1 MHSAKPDSSADG
13 LGGATVSN
21 KATPDQLRARIAEL
35 EQELERHRKNEA
47 YLAALQETAIS
58 LTGELDPDNLLE
70 QIVRRSA
77 ELINAEHGF
86 LYLLSHDESEMRA
99 RVGIGGFRRY
109 VGWPCQPGEGIVGKV
124 WQEGRA
130 QVVSNYA
137 SWEHKSSE
145 IKEPVQ
151 AMAALPL
158 RRGSRIVGVLALAY
172 YEENREFEES
182 DVVILKG
189 FSELAAVALQ
199 NARLYEQVQG
209 ELEQRRRVESEISE
223 HSRRIRRL
231 YEVTSLSRIS
241 LDRQI
246 DEMLALGCEIL
257 NLEVG
262 VLSHIKPE
270 ADEYLVLNVASTAP
284 IDLAAGTI
292 LEFSKT
298 PCQITF
304 QADEPIAINHM
315 GASPLSAHPS
325 YESIGFESY
334 IAAPL
339 RIFDQRYGTI
349 NFSASEPRDP
359 ERPFQDSDKDLV
371 RLMGRWLSAALE
383 RKEVQAQLE
392 RAKEEADTANRAK
405 SEFLASMS
413 HEIRTPMN
421 AIIGMSDLLRD
432 TPVNVEQREYIDV
445 LRKAGDT
452 LLLLINDILDL
463 SKIEAGHL
471 ELENV
476 EFNLE
481 EILDRTCEIMA
492 LQAHQKGLELT
503 NYIAPDTPLLLRG
516 DPHRL
521 RQVFVNLIGN
531 AIKFTSSGSISLHTE
546 VLTRSTSEYTISFR
560 VRDTG
565 IGVPPAKR
573 EAIFENFTQVDS
585 STTRKYGG
593 TGLGLAICKRLIEL
607 MGGFIRAESP
617 GDAEP
622 GTVFHFT
629 GQFRP
634 AATDAGGSHSRP
646 GIEDGGY
653 RRSFENLRVDGLQV
667 LVVDRHPE
675 NQRILSETLEAR
687 GAIVVCADSSEA
699 AMNLTRTAIDEQ
711 KRFDLV
717 FLDRRLSDDVFQ
729 LADRLLQQLRA
740 APAPAS
746 VSVSVSSG
754 SPPAGRWPTVV
765 MMVTPESYR
774 GDRPELQRLGLSAH
788 LVKPIRRIQV
798 DELVDGIAQAGTPS
812 TAEGQT
818 QNQNKSAGAGRAL
831 RILLVEDTDDN
842 RLLISAFLKGTDHEL
857 TFAENGAEAVQI
869 FRDTHAYDLILMDMQ
884 MPIMDGYEATR
895 QIRGLESERGAMHT
909 PIIALTAYAM
919 REDLERTRE
928 AGCDAHLTKPIKKQG
943 LLQALERVGEG
954 GLPGQQA

>member
-1 MHSAKPDSSADG
+1 MHSAKPDSSPDG
-13 LGGATVSN
+13 FVDAPER
-21 KATPDQLRARIAEL
+21 TPDQLRSRIAEL
-35 EQELERHRKNEA
+35 EQELTRHRKNEA

-77 ELINAEHGF
+77 DLIQAEHGF
-86 LYLLSHDESEMRA
+86 LYLLSQDESEMRA
-99 RVGIGGFRRY
+99 RGGIGAFRRY

-124 WQEGRA
+124 WRDGQA
-130 QVVSNYA
+130 IVVSDYA
-137 SWEHKSSE
+137 VWEHRSPE
-145 IKEPVQ
+145 IKEPVH

-158 RRGSRIVGVLALAY
+158 RRGSRIIGVLALAY
-172 YEENREFEES
+172 FEANREFEES

-257 NLEVG
+257 NLDVG

-270 ADEYLVLNVASTAP
+270 KDEYLVLNVASRNP
-284 IDLAAGTI
+284 IELAAGAS
-292 LEFSKT
+292 LSFSET

-315 GASPLSAHPS
+315 GASPLSSHPS
-325 YESIGFESY
+325 YAAIGFESY

-349 NFSASEPRDP
+349 NFSASKARDP
-359 ERPFQDSDKDLV
+359 EKPFQDSDKDLV

-421 AIIGMSDLLRD
+421 AIIGMSDLLRE
-432 TPVNVEQREYIDV
+432 TPVNVEQREYIEV

-471 ELENV
+471 ELEDV
-476 EFNLE
+476 AFNLE

-503 NYIAPDTPLLLRG
+503 NYIAPGTPIHVRG

-546 VLTRSTSEYTISFR
+546 VLTRSSSDYIVSFQ

-607 MGGFIRAESP
+607 MGGTIRAESP
-617 GDAEP
+617 GADRP
-622 GTVFHFT
+622 GTVFQFT
-629 GQFRP
+629 GRFAP
-634 AATDAGGSHSRP
+634 AEAGSP
-646 GIEDGGY
+646 GQSAAEDPGY
-653 RRSFENLRVDGLQV
+653 HKSYETLRVDGRRS
-667 LVVDRHPE
+667 LVIDAHSE
-675 NQRILSETLEAR
+675 NRRILKETLEQHGSR
-687 GAIVVCADSSEA
+687 VSLADSPEA
-699 AMNLTRTAIDEQ
+699 ALELTRAAVAEQ
-711 KRFDLV
+711 DRFDLV
-717 FLDRRLSDDVFQ
+717 FLDRRLSEDVFT
-729 LADRLLQQLRA
+729 LAGQISETLRA
-740 APAPAS
+740 APAPANRQD
-746 VSVSVSSG
+746 G
-754 SPPAGRWPTVV
+754 PAPAVV

-774 GDRPELQRLGLSAH
+774 DDRPQLQRLGFTSH
-788 LVKPIRRIQV
+788 LVKPIRRTQV
-798 DELVDGIAQAGTPS
+798 CEIVEQFANAGTPS
-812 TAEGQT
+812 RAAANPLEAAQ
-818 QNQNKSAGAGRAL
+818 SSVRAL

-842 RLLISAFLKGTDHEL
+842 RLLIRAFLKGTEHQL

-869 FRDTHAYDLILMDMQ
+869 FQDSPAFDLILMDMQ

-895 QIRGLESERGAMHT
+895 RIRRLEQEQNSGHT

-919 REDLERTRE
+919 REDLDRTRD

-943 LLQALERVGEG
+943 LLQALERVSEG
-954 GLPGQQA
+954 GLPG

>member
-1 MHSAKPDSSADG
+1 MHSAKPDSSSDG
-13 LGGATVSN
+13 FVDAPER
-21 KATPDQLRARIAEL
+21 TPEELRSQIAEL
-35 EQELERHRKNEA
+35 EQELKRHRKNEA

-77 ELINAEHGF
+77 DLIQAEHGF
-86 LYLLSHDESEMRA
+86 LYLLSQDESEMRA
-99 RVGIGGFRRY
+99 RVGIGMFQRY
-109 VGWPCQPGEGIVGKV
+109 VGWPCQPGEGIIGKV
-124 WQEGRA
+124 WQDG
-130 QVVSNYA
+130 QTLVVSDYA
-137 SWEHKSSE
+137 VWEHRSLE
-145 IKEPVQ
+145 IKEPVH
-151 AMAALPL
+151 AIAALPL
-158 RRGSRIVGVLALAY
+158 RRGSRIIGVLALAY
-172 YEENREFEES
+172 FEANREFEES

-257 NLEVG
+257 NLDVG
-262 VLSHIKPE
+262 VLSRIKPE
-270 ADEYLVLNVASTAP
+270 QDDYTVLNVASREP
-284 IDLAAGTI
+284 IELKAGAS
-292 LEFSKT
+292 LSFSKT

-315 GASPLSAHPS
+315 GASPLSGHPS
-325 YESIGFESY
+325 YDALQFEAY

-349 NFSASEPRDP
+349 NFSASKPRDP
-359 ERPFQDSDKDLV
+359 DKPFQDSDKDLV

-421 AIIGMSDLLRD
+421 AIIGMSDLLRE

-471 ELENV
+471 ELEDV
-476 EFNLE
+476 AFNLE

-503 NYIAPDTPLLLRG
+503 NYIAPGTPIHLQG

-546 VLTRSTSEYTISFR
+546 VLTRSNSEYTISFR

-617 GDAEP
+617 GEDKP

-629 GQFRP
+629 GQFAP
-634 AATDAGGSHSRP
+634 ASDDAGQGAAEDP
-646 GIEDGGY
+646 GY
-653 RRSFENLRVDGLQV
+653 HKSYANLRVDGQRS
-667 LVVDRHPE
+667 LVIDTHPE
-675 NQRILSETLEAR
+675 NQRILKETLELHGSR
-687 GAIVVCADSSEA
+687 VSLADSAETALRLTEA
-699 AMNLTRTAIDEQ
+699 SAAQQD
-711 KRFDLV
+711 RFDIV
-717 FLDRRLSDDVFQ
+717 FLDRRLADGVFD
-729 LADRLLQQLRA
+729 LAERLDRILRD
-740 APAPAS
+740 APAPTDRA
-746 VSVSVSSG
+746 
-754 SPPAGRWPTVV
+754 VV
-765 MMVTPESYR
+765 QTPIVIMMVTPESYR
-774 GDRPELQRLGLSAH
+774 EDQPHLQRLGFTSH
-788 LVKPIRRIQV
+788 LVKPIRRTQV
-798 DELVDGIAQAGTPS
+798 CEIVEQFASPESRSTIAQDTQKKAAG
-812 TAEGQT
+812 EV
-818 QNQNKSAGAGRAL
+818 RAL

-842 RLLISAFLKGTDHEL
+842 RLLIQAFVKGTKHEL
-857 TFAENGAEAVQI
+857 TFAENGAEAVDI
-869 FRDTHAYDLILMDMQ
+869 FKASDHPFDLILMDMQ

-895 QIRGLESERGAMHT
+895 QIRILESETQAEHT

-943 LLQALERVGEG
+943 LLYALERVSEGE
-954 GLPGQQA
+954 LPG